1 MEASAAVNGQAHTPG
16 RSPRV
21 LIVDDDPA
29 IRLVC
34 ATALDLDGWEVIEAA
49 NGQEALDLAFA
60 GVADVILLDIAMP
73 VLDGFGVA
81 AALRADTRTR
91 ALPFVFLTG
100 ELDPHITQQ
109 GYAAGAAGFF
119 AKPFDPAAVGAA
131 LGRLVERLPSVQSS
145 APPGGHAF

>member
-1 MEASAAVNGQAHTPG
+1 MEASSVLNGQAHMSA
-16 RSPRV
+16 RRPRV

-34 ATALDLDGWEVIEAA
+34 ATSLGLDGFEVIEAA
-49 NGQEALDLAFA
+49 NGQEALDLAFTGA
-60 GVADVILLDIAMP
+60 ADVILLDISMP

-100 ELDPHITQQ
+100 ELDPHITQR

-119 AKPFDPAAVGAA
+119 AKPFDPAAVAAA
-131 LGRLVERLPSVQSS
+131 LGRLVDRLPSLQRS
-145 APPGGHAF
+145 APLGGHAF

>member
-1 MEASAAVNGQAHTPG
+1 MEASSVLNGQAHMSA
-16 RSPRV
+16 RRPRV

-34 ATALDLDGWEVIEAA
+34 ATSLGLDGFEVIEAA
-49 NGQEALDLAFA
+49 NGQEALDLAFTGA
-60 GVADVILLDIAMP
+60 ADVILLDISMP

-100 ELDPHITQQ
+100 ELDPHITQR

-119 AKPFDPAAVGAA
+119 AKPFDPAAGAAA
-131 LGRLVERLPSVQSS
+131 LGRLVDRLPSLQRS
-145 APPGGHAF
+145 APLGGHAF

>member
-1 MEASAAVNGQAHTPG
+1 MEASSVLNGQAHMSA
-16 RSPRV
+16 RRPRV

-34 ATALDLDGWEVIEAA
+34 ATSLGLDGFEVIEAA
-49 NGQEALDLAFA
+49 NGQEALDLAFTGA
-60 GVADVILLDIAMP
+60 ADVVLLDISMP

-100 ELDPHITQQ
+100 ELDPHITQR

-119 AKPFDPAAVGAA
+119 AKPFDPAAVAEA
-131 LGRLVERLPSVQSS
+131 LGRLVGRRPSAVRSV
-145 APPGGHAF
+145 PLGGHAF